1 MSMVRNFIG
10 LLMKGLSLPFFFIAF
25 IAWISADYPDCNF
38 MSFGGCGF
46 LDFGFFG
53 VLSSV
58 SNWLV
63 VVFIALPGG
72 LLWALGSKISVQLNE
87 GSSEGNTQ
95 VNKELAPS
103 EMKNRI
109 EISHYEED
117 RKTKVIKFFG
127 WLFLIM
133 ATLLL
138 LAGTIGVALRDG
150 VWAAV
155 QLFNPFNVYQYL
167 VIFAT
172 FAPGYLLVR
181 WGKRIAKRKCREGKQ
196 KKPLSEVESES
207 SVEKEQATIVLE
219 FIDFLQHN
227 PCAKDIF
234 DKKILPRLKV
244 EIANSF
250 LVEIY
255 NKDSTFDKEA
265 LKSFLQELAQFQ
277 DDIGDEPLRLLG
289 PDLTKVNL
297 SKIDDQ
303 NRSQFVKDFI
313 ANPNRK
319 RYQEVSI
326 IVEEERKQ
334 LEHLAATAEKS
345 FVQVKRE

>member
-1 MSMVRNFIG
+1 
-10 LLMKGLSLPFFFIAF
+10 
-25 IAWISADYPDCNF
+25 
-38 MSFGGCGF
+38 
-46 LDFGFFG
+46 
-53 VLSSV
+53 
-58 SNWLV
+58 
-63 VVFIALPGG
+63 
-72 LLWALGSKISVQLNE
+72 
-87 GSSEGNTQ
+87 
-95 VNKELAPS
+95 
-103 EMKNRI
+103 MKNRI

-227 PCAKDIF
+227 
-234 DKKILPRLKV
+234 
-244 EIANSF
+244 
-250 LVEIY
+250 
-255 NKDSTFDKEA
+255 
-265 LKSFLQELAQFQ
+265 Q
-277 DDIGDEPLRLLG
+277 
-289 PDLTKVNL
+289 
-297 SKIDDQ
+297 
-303 NRSQFVKDFI
+303 
-313 ANPNRK
+313 
-319 RYQEVSI
+319 
-326 IVEEERKQ
+326 
-334 LEHLAATAEKS
+334 
-345 FVQVKRE
+345 